1 MSARRVYVGNLPEDV
16 RKSELEDL
24 FQDFKPDEINLPR
37 QSHGFAFLIFDDPR
51 DADDAIID
59 MDGARFC
66 GRRIRVEQAGKFAG
80 GGGGSR
86 YSRGDGRGY
95 DRGYYR
101 DSSPRYR
108 RERSRPAGRYRLLL
122 EDLPRDASWQDLK
135 RISDFFRAVSL
146 LSRIRRLLK
155 WYDFARENGCP
166 PPLNTDVTFRDGN
179 TIGLLEFDSRM
190 ELDEAIRTLDNQKI
204 IPGRGARH
212 QYDPTPVRAIEDD
225 VISRSPSRSLYR
237 SRSRRYRSYSRR
249 RSRSRSR
256 SRRRSLSRRDSRD

>member
-1 MSARRVYVGNLPEDV
+1 MSSRRVYVGNLPEDV

-80 GGGGSR
+80 GGGGGR
-86 YSRGDGRGY
+86 YGGRGDGRGY

-101 DSSPRYR
+101 GSSSRYAR
-108 RERSRPAGRYRLLL
+108 RDRSRPAGRYRLLL
-122 EDLPRDASWQDLK
+122 ENLPRDASWQDLK
-135 RISDFFRAVSL
+135 
-146 LSRIRRLLK
+146 
-155 WYDFARENGCP
+155 DFARENGCP
-166 PPLNTDVTFRDGN
+166 TPLNTDVTFRDGN
-179 TIGLLEFDSRM
+179 TIGLLEFDSRN
-190 ELDEAIRTLDNQKI
+190 ELNEAIRALDNQKI

-212 QYDPTPVRAIEDD
+212 QYDPTPVRATEDH
-225 VISRSPSRSLYR
+225 VISRSRTRSVYR

-249 RSRSRSR
+249 RFRSRSRSR
-256 SRRRSLSRRDSRD
+256 SRRRSISRGDSRN